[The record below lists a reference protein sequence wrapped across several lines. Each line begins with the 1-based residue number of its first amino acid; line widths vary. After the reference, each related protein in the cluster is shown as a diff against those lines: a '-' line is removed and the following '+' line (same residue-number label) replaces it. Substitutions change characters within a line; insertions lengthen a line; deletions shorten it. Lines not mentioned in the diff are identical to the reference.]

1 MFRFGKRPGRVD
13 AGYSTSA
20 IPNKPI
26 PPDIPTNKPPDSSL
40 LFQLEQTFSDP
51 LHQVVI
57 DNVHAITC
65 SIVQQIENKAKIEVD
80 KPYARQFLDNN
91 TSEQPSISTDASKL
105 KSVQVAIPLDTIA
118 SLYPKL
124 SKGLSTVLNN
134 TVDLSINHLNTDS
147 SNIECTFVD
156 ILDNNQSVRAIV
168 DSGAPMNII
177 STKLVK
183 RLGVPPDIEHK
194 KEYGTAG
201 PHNTTLQG
209 AYLALP
215 LRFGSIAV
223 TAPAVVLPNQNYDF
237 LIGTLFLKTYGV
249 QTCHANNTLSILGQQ
264 LPLSYSCGTPDP
276 PNFP

>member
-1 MFRFGKRPGRVD
+1 M
-13 AGYSTSA
+13 
-20 IPNKPI
+20 
-26 PPDIPTNKPPDSSL
+26 
-40 LFQLEQTFSDP
+40 
-51 LHQVVI
+51 
-57 DNVHAITC
+57 
-65 SIVQQIENKAKIEVD
+65 
-80 KPYARQFLDNN
+80 
-91 TSEQPSISTDASKL
+91 
-105 KSVQVAIPLDTIA
+105 VQVAIPLNTIA
-118 SLYPKL
+118 SLYPEL
-124 SKGLSTVLNN
+124 SEGLSTVLNN

-156 ILDNNQSVRAIV
+156 ILVNNQSVRAIV
-168 DSGAPMNII
+168 DLGAPMNII

-201 PHNTTLQG
+201 PHNTTSQG
-209 AYLALP
+209 AYLVLP

-264 LPLSYSCGTPDP
+264 LLLSYSCGTLNP
-276 PNFP
+276 PELSSKFVNLDLLMESFQ